1 MGLTP
6 NATVQLSLFTT
17 ANPKHQP
24 LMRVVDRLNHS
35 IGKTVVRFATQS
47 IGRQWKMKQ
56 EKLSQRYTTN
66 IKEVVE
72 IEL

>member
-1 MGLTP
+1 
-6 NATVQLSLFTT
+6 
-17 ANPKHQP
+17 
-24 LMRVVDRLNHS
+24 MRVVDRLDHS

-56 EKLSQRYTTN
+56 EKLSQRYTTK

-72 IEL
+72 IQL

>member
-1 MGLTP
+1 
-6 NATVQLSLFTT
+6 
-17 ANPKHQP
+17 
-24 LMRVVDRLNHS
+24 MRVIDQLNHS
-35 IGKTVVRFATQS
+35 IGKTIVRFATQS